1 MSGLV
6 GGAGVSG
13 SAVAPDLGALAAIL
27 SDPNAF
33 SAAIK
38 QFNDAKD
45 AADAAVAD
53 SLVKVEQAKTLAAN
67 IIAEAQE
74 AAGKLLADA
83 KASADSMVADAKYQV
98 DQLNLAAKEIN
109 AQIDANNKKG
119 SAALLAQEA
128 ADAEPEANAKPRE
141 KAYSDAMKSA
151 ANREDAADIIINNY
165 KARLA
170 NLTERTASV
179 VDAIQSAM
187 KGL

>member
-53 SLVKVEQAKTLAAN
+53 SLVKVEQAKALAAN

-83 KASADSMVADAKYQV
+83 KASADSIMADATSKANQMQWAV
-98 DQLNLAAKEIN
+98 DKAQSELESSYAAAKAN
-109 AQIDANNKKG
+109 DLARAQ
-119 SAALLAQEA
+119 
-128 ADAEPEANAKPRE
+128 ADAEWEANAKARE

-151 ANREDAADIIINNY
+151 ANRENAADIIINDY